1 VPPLLLAA
9 DSGCAEIVA
18 ELVSAR
24 ATIDIQDS
32 AGRTALICA
41 SALGHQDVVA
51 MLLEAGADPLA
62 TTKEGCS
69 PLLHA
74 VEYFGSECLSRP
86 ISKKSLSD
94 KAGAIAVARLL
105 LEARADVH
113 ASTEDGRTPHSLAA
127 TMDERILLEMM
138 TGVEE
143 DRPSTP
149 STDAGA

>member
-1 VPPLLLAA
+1 MGMWACAAGCLPMVHSLLEWAADVNIVGGSDVPPLLLAA

-113 ASTEDGRTPHSLAA
+113 ASTED
-127 TMDERILLEMM
+127 
-138 TGVEE
+138 
-143 DRPSTP
+143 
-149 STDAGA
+149 